1 MGYDNAVR
9 LVCLGLVLAIA
20 RPAIADRAAADKL
33 ADDANALASQGKLA
47 EAAAEFRAAYAEDP
61 RPKLLC
67 NVGVAYYKAN
77 DLPRAAFHLERC
89 RAVGGQLDAAFLDNV
104 DQVLAAV
111 RRVLAAG
118 EFTPVTIL
126 TDPATASAT
135 FDHGP
140 IDEPIIG
147 QQTVW
152 LPFGTYRLHVHE
164 DGYVDRDEPVHAADH
179 TAITTR
185 VTLERPQPIKPPVHA
200 ERIAPPSTPPPAP
213 GPSKIPAIAAT
224 AGTVVVGVLAGLAYF
239 HASDLNDQAGKTQDY
254 STYRDLRASTLGYKH
269 LAWLGGGFAAAG
281 AVASTLLWYRG
292 VHVEAAPDRA
302 VVVLAR
308 TF

>member
-1 MGYDNAVR
+1 MGYDSVVR
-9 LVCLGLVLAIA
+9 LVCLGLLLAIV

-33 ADDANALASQGKLA
+33 ADEANGLASQGKLA
-47 EAAAEFRAAYAEDP
+47 EAAAKFRAAYAQDP

-111 RRVLAAG
+111 RRVLADG
-118 EFTPVTIL
+118 EFTPVTIF
-126 TDPATASAT
+126 TTPATASAT

-164 DGYVDRDEPVHAADH
+164 DGYVDRDEPVRAADR

-185 VTLERPQPIKPPVHA
+185 VTLERPVATKPPVHVDQVV
-200 ERIAPPSTPPPAP
+200 PAP
-213 GPSKIPAIAAT
+213 VPPRPSKLPAIAAT

-239 HASDLNDQAGKTQDY
+239 HASDLNDQAGRTQDY
-254 STYRDLRASTLGYKH
+254 PTYKDLRASTLEYKH
-269 LAWLGGGFAAAG
+269 LAWLGGGLAAAG
-281 AVASTLLWYRG
+281 AVASALLWYRD